1 MKDSFVFYKSW
12 QDSLNLLPDSDS
24 FKKVF
29 NAICDFVFLKKEIE
43 EADFT
48 AHELTIIK
56 MGLPLLAASIA
67 NYENGC
73 KGGRPKKAENS
84 TKTPLK
90 TPSKRNDNDNDS
102 ENLKEYDTD
111 NYTEYDN
118 DTYNYKES
126 ENLNNS
132 KVNSNNINFK
142 KNTHFKKPTLEKV
155 VQFCEEKNLGLD
167 PQEFFEYYE
176 KRDWEN
182 VFNWQALIIRWNNS
196 QINAYMN
203 KINGKSKQAQ
213 SSSSDPY
220 AALR

>member
-12 QDSLNLLPDSDS
+12 QDSLNLLPDSES

-29 NAICDFVFLKKEIE
+29 NAICDFVFLKKKIE
-43 EADFT
+43 ETDFT

-56 MGLPLLAASIA
+56 MGLPLLEASIA

-73 KGGRPKKAENS
+73 KGGRPRKAENP

-102 ENLKEYDTD
+102 ENLNLKEY
-111 NYTEYDN
+111 
-118 DTYNYKES
+118 

-132 KVNSNNINFK
+132 NVNNIK
-142 KNTHFKKPTLEKV
+142 KSPFKKPTLEKIIR
-155 VQFCEEKNLGLD
+155 FCEEKNLGLD
-167 PQEFFEYYE
+167 PQEFFDYYE
-176 KRDWEN
+176 KRNWEN
-182 VFNWQALIIRWNNS
+182 VYNWQSLIIRWNEN
-196 QINAYMN
+196 QISEYMSKVQKN
-203 KINGKSKQAQ
+203 QKQAQ